1 MNAPLAR
8 WSVVLLD
15 GTAISPHASADEALA
30 AARDVSRQRPYAGV
44 CVVDAT
50 YGEAPPRRRVVAFY
64 VDGAAL

>member
-1 MNAPLAR
+1 MSTADPR

-15 GTAISPHASADEALA
+15 GTVLLPHASADEAVA

-50 YGEAPPRRRVVAFY
+50 YGETPPRKRIVAFY
-64 VDGAAL
+64 VDGVAL